1 MAKTYYKYQKRDDAI
16 DWSKIGSDISKT
28 LTDEATRRET
38 EKASIDEAS
47 REFQKTLNQGVESD
61 NNTIQDFALN
71 AASEAE
77 KARLMQDR
85 LLKNGLISTKQYT
98 KQRQKVSQGI
108 DDSFEILTN
117 ISKINKAKM
126 ERMQSGASAGQE
138 QWMAANNEAIMNL
151 QTHGVYINPE
161 TGEYNMAKKTEDGG
175 ISSDPNTF
183 SSMNILRKTVSNTVD
198 KYNVMGRTDDIAKS
212 LNIDYKVVRYKDGVA
227 VLNDPTLRKGFN
239 AAKKN
244 IIDAEL
250 VVPTQVGSVLT
261 DYVGTAPNGE
271 LYGFTQNPKEQNEN
285 TILLKL
291 NSAGTGYEPDFDNK
305 IGKKQKEQARKALE
319 GALDV
324 KMKRNLTAYDPRED
338 GKLTETE
345 ERNNQFISDLVNMST
360 GNASQFESLAKS
372 YQATL
377 NRELRKNRAGKI
389 TKISRDKDKFIINLT
404 DRGRDSEIPILRKNK
419 DGTYKSIEQV
429 TRDLN
434 TELGLVNATQ
444 WNKISGKF
452 IDQNPNAFSGVLTE
466 GSIGTESGEVTTA
479 YEKIPMFDLDRPIN
493 PLEPK
498 LGTIQTVFEEELNIQ
513 DDGEVKDFDDVP
525 NAVRNLF
532 VKGLKGVSIEG
543 EPLEISVVGKKED
556 TWGEEGKFRISV
568 NGQEFPFHF
577 DIDESDEDELGVKS
591 IAEKAAL
598 EIQRFI
604 NTANKY
610 DGDIPE
616 SELINFGKAKVETKT
631 TPKQRGSGNR
641 RRRKSGSNETEVEV
655 DAFGNPKK

>member
-108 DDSFEILTN
+108 DDSYEILNN
-117 ISKINKAKM
+117 IAKISKAKM

-161 TGEYNMAKKTEDGG
+161 TGEYNMAKKDGEGG

-183 SSMNILRKTVSNTVD
+183 SSMNILKKTVSNTVD

-239 AAKKN
+239 ATKKK
-244 IIDAEL
+244 IIESEL
-250 VVPTQVGSVLT
+250 VVPTQVGSILT
-261 DYVGTAPNGE
+261 DYVPAAPNGE
-271 LYGFTQNPKEQNEN
+271 VYGFTQNPDEQNEN

-305 IGKKQKEQARKALE
+305 FGKQQKEQARKALE

-338 GKLTETE
+338 DKLTETE

-360 GNASQFESLAKS
+360 GNASQFESLAKD
-372 YQATL
+372 YQSRL
-377 NRELRKNRAGKI
+377 NQQLQKNDAGKV
-389 TKISRDKDKFIINLT
+389 TKLSRNQDKFIINLT
-404 DRGRDSEIPILRKNK
+404 NKGRDSQIVIDRKNT
-419 DGTYKSIEQV
+419 DDTYKSIEQV

-434 TELGLVNATQ
+434 RELGLVDATQ
-444 WNKISGKF
+444 WNRISGKF
-452 IDQNPNAFSGVLTE
+452 IDQNPDAFSGVVTE
-466 GSIGTESGEVTTA
+466 GSTGTEKGEATTAFETVRRFSLNRGDAAGGKGATIKTVFNEEIGLKESGEVG
-479 YEKIPMFDLDRPIN
+479 EFKDIPP
-493 PLEPK
+493 
-498 LGTIQTVFEEELNIQ
+498 
-513 DDGEVKDFDDVP
+513 
-525 NAVRNLF
+525 AVVNLF
-532 VKGLKGVSIEG
+532 NKGLKNITIAG
-543 EPLEISVVGKKED
+543 EPVEVKVVGEPDED
-556 TWGEEGKFRISV
+556 LIGEEGTFVVSV
-568 NGQEFPFHF
+568 NGQEFPFDF
-577 DIDESDEDELGVKS
+577 DTDEGDDGKEMG
-591 IAEKAAL
+591 AARLAQAIEL
-598 EIQRFI
+598 EINRLI

-610 DGDIPE
+610 GGDVPK
-616 SELINFGKAKVETKT
+616 ELIKKPKVETET
-631 TPKQRGSGNR
+631 TTQK
-641 RRRKSGSNETEVEV
+641 RKFN
-655 DAFGNPKK
+655 

>member
-117 ISKINKAKM
+117 IAKISKAKM
-126 ERMQSGASAGQE
+126 ERMQSGVSAGQE

-161 TGEYNMAKKTEDGG
+161 TGEYNMAEKDGEGG

-183 SSMNILRKTVSNTVD
+183 SSMNILKKTVSNTVD
-198 KYNVMGRTDDIAKS
+198 KYDVMGKTDDIAKS
-212 LNIDYKVVRYKDGVA
+212 LNVDYKVVSYKNGVA
-227 VLNDPTLRKGFN
+227 VLNDPTLRRGFN

-244 IIDAEL
+244 IIDSEL

-271 LYGFTQNPKEQNEN
+271 LYGFTQDAKEQNEN

-305 IGKKQKEQARKALE
+305 FGKQQKEQARKALE

-324 KMKRNLTAYDPRED
+324 KMKRNLTAYDPRKD
-338 GKLTETE
+338 NKLNETE

-360 GNASQFESLAKS
+360 GNASQFESLAKD
-372 YQATL
+372 YQSRL
-377 NRELRKNRAGKI
+377 NQQLQKNDAGKV
-389 TKISRDKDKFIINLT
+389 TKLSRDEDKFIINLT
-404 DRGRDSEIPILRKNK
+404 NKGRDSEIVIDRKNCLLK
-419 DGTYKSIEQV
+419 
-429 TRDLN
+429 
-434 TELGLVNATQ
+434 
-444 WNKISGKF
+444 KIIF
-452 IDQNPNAFSGVLTE
+452 
-466 GSIGTESGEVTTA
+466 
-479 YEKIPMFDLDRPIN
+479 
-493 PLEPK
+493 
-498 LGTIQTVFEEELNIQ
+498 
-513 DDGEVKDFDDVP
+513 
-525 NAVRNLF
+525 
-532 VKGLKGVSIEG
+532 
-543 EPLEISVVGKKED
+543 
-556 TWGEEGKFRISV
+556 
-568 NGQEFPFHF
+568 
-577 DIDESDEDELGVKS
+577 
-591 IAEKAAL
+591 
-598 EIQRFI
+598 
-604 NTANKY
+604 
-610 DGDIPE
+610 
-616 SELINFGKAKVETKT
+616 
-631 TPKQRGSGNR
+631 
-641 RRRKSGSNETEVEV
+641 
-655 DAFGNPKK
+655 

>member
-85 LLKNGLISTKQYT
+85 LLKNGLITTKQYT

-126 ERMQSGASAGQE
+126 ERMQAGTSAGQE

-161 TGEYNMAKKTEDGG
+161 TGEYNMAKKDGKGG

-198 KYNVMGRTDDIAKS
+198 KYDVMGRTDDIAKS

-244 IIDAEL
+244 IIDSEL

-271 LYGFTQNPKEQNEN
+271 LYGFTQDPKEQNEN

-305 IGKKQKEQARKALE
+305 FGKQQKEQARKALE

-345 ERNNQFISDLVNMST
+345 ERRNQFVSDLVNMST
-360 GNASQFESLAKS
+360 GNASQFESLAKD
-372 YQATL
+372 YQSRL
-377 NRELRKNRAGKI
+377 NQQLQKNDAGKV
-389 TKISRDKDKFIINLT
+389 TKLSRDKDKFIINLT
-404 DRGRDSEIPILRKNK
+404 NKGRDSQIVIDRKNS
-419 DGTYKSIEQV
+419 DDTYKSIEQV

-434 TELGLVNATQ
+434 RELGLVDATQ
-444 WNKISGKF
+444 WNRISGKF
-452 IDQNPNAFSGVLTE
+452 LEQNPDAFSEVITE
-466 GSIGTESGEVTTA
+466 GSTGTESGEATTA
-479 YEKIPMFDLDRPIN
+479 FETARRFDLNRPIDD
-493 PLEPK
+493 K
-498 LGTIQTVFEEELNIQ
+498 GGTIKTVFNEEIGLKES
-513 DDGEVKDFDDVP
+513 GEVKEFKNIP
-525 NAVRNLF
+525 PAVVNLF
-532 VKGLKGVSIEG
+532 NRGLKNITIAG
-543 EPLEISVVGKKED
+543 EPAVVKIVGEPNED
-556 TWGEEGKFRISV
+556 LIGEEGTFVVSV
-568 NGQEFPFHF
+568 SGQEFPFDF
-577 DIDESDEDELGVKS
+577 DTDESDGEMGAGRLAQAIE
-591 IAEKAAL
+591 L
-598 EIQRFI
+598 EINRLI

-610 DGDIPE
+610 GGDVPK
-616 SELINFGKAKVETKT
+616 ELIKKPKVETEEGAGV
-631 TPKQRGSGNR
+631 GSKYN
-641 RRRKSGSNETEVEV
+641 K
-655 DAFGNPKK
+655 

>member
-1 MAKTYYKYQKRDDAI
+1 MAKTYYKYQRRDDAI

-28 LTDEATRRET
+28 LTDEANRREA

-61 NNTIQDFALN
+61 NQTIQDFALN

-85 LLKNGLISTKQYT
+85 LLKNGLITTKQYT

-108 DDSFEILTN
+108 EDSFEILTN

-198 KYNVMGRTDDIAKS
+198 KYDVMGRTDNIAKS
-212 LNIDYKVVRYKDGVA
+212 LNIDYKIVRYKDGVA
-227 VLNDPTLRKGFN
+227 VLNDPTLRKGFE

-271 LYGFTQNPKEQNEN
+271 VYTFTQNPEEQNEN

-305 IGKKQKEQARKALE
+305 FGKKQKEQARKALE

-324 KMKRNLTAYDPRED
+324 KMKRNLTAYDPRKDEE
-338 GKLTETE
+338 LTETE
-345 ERNNQFISDLVNMST
+345 ERRNQFVSDLVNMST
-360 GNASQFESLAKS
+360 GNASQFETLAKD
-372 YQATL
+372 YQSRL
-377 NRELRKNRAGKI
+377 NRQLQKNDAGKV

-404 DRGRDSEIPILRKNK
+404 NKGRDSEIVVDRKNT
-419 DGTYKSIEQV
+419 DNTYKSIEQV
-429 TRDLN
+429 TRELN
-434 TELGLVNATQ
+434 RELGLVDATQ

-452 IDQNPNAFSGVLTE
+452 LEQNPDAFSEVITE
-466 GSIGTESGEVTTA
+466 GSIGTEKAEATSAFETIRRFDLNRGKGYLKDIFYEEIGLKESGEVKEFKDIPPA
-479 YEKIPMFDLDRPIN
+479 VVNLFKIGLKDITIAGEPAEVKVVG
-493 PLEPK
+493 EPK
-498 LGTIQTVFEEELNIQ
+498 E
-513 DDGEVKDFDDVP
+513 D
-525 NAVRNLF
+525 NL
-532 VKGLKGVSIEG
+532 K
-543 EPLEISVVGKKED
+543 
-556 TWGEEGKFRISV
+556 EEGDFTISV
-568 NGQEFPFHF
+568 NGQEFPFEF
-577 DIDESDEDELGVKS
+577 DTDESGDEMGAPRLAQAIELEVNR
-591 IAEKAAL
+591 L
-598 EIQRFI
+598 I

-610 DGDIPE
+610 GGNIPK
-616 SELINFGKAKVETKT
+616 ELIKKPKVETET
-631 TPKQRGSGNR
+631 TPKQTGSGGR
-641 RRRKSGSNETEVEV
+641 RGRRGRRGRSNETEVEL

>member
-108 DDSFEILTN
+108 DDSYEILNN
-117 ISKINKAKM
+117 IAKISKAKM

-161 TGEYNMAKKTEDGG
+161 TGEYNMAKKDGEGG

-183 SSMNILRKTVSNTVD
+183 SSMNILKKTVSNTVD

-239 AAKKN
+239 ATKKK
-244 IIDAEL
+244 IIESEL
-250 VVPTQVGSVLT
+250 VVPTQVGSILT
-261 DYVGTAPNGE
+261 DYVPAAPNGE
-271 LYGFTQNPKEQNEN
+271 VYGFTQNPDEQNEN

-305 IGKKQKEQARKALE
+305 FGKQQKEQARKALE

-338 GKLTETE
+338 DKLTETE

-360 GNASQFESLAKS
+360 SNASQFESLAKD
-372 YQATL
+372 YQSRL
-377 NRELRKNRAGKI
+377 NQQLQKNDAGKV
-389 TKISRDKDKFIINLT
+389 TKLSRNQDKFIINLT
-404 DRGRDSEIPILRKNK
+404 NKGRDSQIVIDRKNT
-419 DGTYKSIEQV
+419 DDTYKSIEQV

-434 TELGLVNATQ
+434 RELGLVDATQ
-444 WNKISGKF
+444 WNRISGKF
-452 IDQNPNAFSGVLTE
+452 IDQNPDAFSGVVTE
-466 GSIGTESGEVTTA
+466 GSTGTEKGEATTAFETVRRFSLNRGDAAGGKGATIKTVFNEEIGLKESGEVG
-479 YEKIPMFDLDRPIN
+479 EFKDIPP
-493 PLEPK
+493 
-498 LGTIQTVFEEELNIQ
+498 
-513 DDGEVKDFDDVP
+513 
-525 NAVRNLF
+525 AVVNLF
-532 VKGLKGVSIEG
+532 NKGLKNITIAG
-543 EPLEISVVGKKED
+543 EPVEVKVVGEPDED
-556 TWGEEGKFRISV
+556 LIGEEGTFVVSV
-568 NGQEFPFHF
+568 NGQEFPFDF
-577 DIDESDEDELGVKS
+577 DTDETDGEMGAGRLAQAIE
-591 IAEKAAL
+591 L
-598 EIQRFI
+598 EINRLI

-610 DGDIPE
+610 GGDVPK
-616 SELINFGKAKVETKT
+616 ELIKKPKVETET

-641 RRRKSGSNETEVEV
+641 RGRKRGSNETEVNYSE
-655 DAFGNPKK
+655 K

>member
-108 DDSFEILTN
+108 DDSYEILNN
-117 ISKINKAKM
+117 IAKISKAKM
-126 ERMQSGASAGQE
+126 ERMQAGTSAGQE

-161 TGEYNMAKKTEDGG
+161 TGEYNMAKKDGEGG

-183 SSMNILRKTVSNTVD
+183 SSMNILKKTVSNTVD

-239 AAKKN
+239 ATKKK
-244 IIDAEL
+244 IIESEL
-250 VVPTQVGSVLT
+250 VVPTQVGSILT
-261 DYVGTAPNGE
+261 DYVPAAPNGE
-271 LYGFTQNPKEQNEN
+271 VYGFTQNPDEQNEN

-305 IGKKQKEQARKALE
+305 FGKQQKEQARKALE

-338 GKLTETE
+338 DKLTETE

-360 GNASQFESLAKS
+360 SNASQFESLAKD
-372 YQATL
+372 YQSRL
-377 NRELRKNRAGKI
+377 NQQLQKNDAGKV
-389 TKISRDKDKFIINLT
+389 TKLSRNQDKFIINLT
-404 DRGRDSEIPILRKNK
+404 NKGRDSQIVIDRKNT
-419 DGTYKSIEQV
+419 DDTYKSIEQV

-434 TELGLVNATQ
+434 RELGLVDATQ
-444 WNKISGKF
+444 WNRISGKF
-452 IDQNPNAFSGVLTE
+452 IDQNPDAFSGVVTE
-466 GSIGTESGEVTTA
+466 GSTGTEKGEATTAFETVRRFSLNRGDAAGGKGATIKTVFNEEIGLKESGEVG
-479 YEKIPMFDLDRPIN
+479 EFKDIPP
-493 PLEPK
+493 
-498 LGTIQTVFEEELNIQ
+498 
-513 DDGEVKDFDDVP
+513 
-525 NAVRNLF
+525 AVVNLF
-532 VKGLKGVSIEG
+532 NKGLKNITIAG
-543 EPLEISVVGKKED
+543 EPVEVKVVGEPDED
-556 TWGEEGKFRISV
+556 LIGEEGTFVVSV
-568 NGQEFPFHF
+568 NGQEFPFDF
-577 DIDESDEDELGVKS
+577 DTDETDGEMGAGRLAQAIE
-591 IAEKAAL
+591 L
-598 EIQRFI
+598 EINRLI

-610 DGDIPE
+610 GGDVPK
-616 SELINFGKAKVETKT
+616 ELIKKPKVETET

-641 RRRKSGSNETEVEV
+641 RGRKRGSNETEVNYSE
-655 DAFGNPKK
+655 K

>member
-117 ISKINKAKM
+117 IAKISKAKM
-126 ERMQSGASAGQE
+126 ERMQSGVSAGQE

-161 TGEYNMAKKTEDGG
+161 TGEYNMAKKDGDGG

-183 SSMNILRKTVSNTVD
+183 SSMNILKKTVSNTVD
-198 KYNVMGRTDDIAKS
+198 KYDVMGRTDDIAKS
-212 LNIDYKVVRYKDGVA
+212 LNVDYKVVRYKDGVA
-227 VLNDPTLRKGFN
+227 VLNDPTLRRGFN

-271 LYGFTQNPKEQNEN
+271 LYGFTQDAKEQNEN

-305 IGKKQKEQARKALE
+305 FGKQQKEQARKALE

-324 KMKRNLTAYDPRED
+324 KMKRNLTAYDPRKD
-338 GKLTETE
+338 DKLNETE
-345 ERNNQFISDLVNMST
+345 ERNNQFISDLVSMST
-360 GNASQFESLAKS
+360 GNASQFESLAKD

-377 NRELRKNRAGKI
+377 NRQLQKNDAGKV

-404 DRGRDSEIPILRKNK
+404 NKGRDSEIPILRKNK

-434 TELGLVNATQ
+434 RELGLVDARQ

-452 IDQNPNAFSGVLTE
+452 IDQNPNAFRGSITE
-466 GSIGTESGEVTTA
+466 GSTGTESGEATTA
-479 YEKIPMFDLDRPIN
+479 FETARRFDLNRPIDT
-493 PLEPK
+493 K
-498 LGTIQTVFEEELNIQ
+498 GGTIKTAFNEEIGLKES
-513 DDGEVKDFDDVP
+513 GEVGEFKDIAP
-525 NAVRNLF
+525 AVVNLF
-532 VKGLKGVSIEG
+532 NRGLKDITIEG
-543 EPLEISVVGKKED
+543 EPVVVKIVGEPDED
-556 TWGEEGKFRISV
+556 LIGEEGTFVVSV
-568 NGQEFPFHF
+568 NGQEFPFDF
-577 DIDESDEDELGVKS
+577 DTDESDEGEMGAGRLAQA
-591 IAEKAAL
+591 IEL
-598 EIQRFI
+598 EINRLI

-610 DGDIPE
+610 GGDIPK
-616 SELINFGKAKVETKT
+616 ELIKKPKVETET

-641 RRRKSGSNETEVEV
+641 RGRRNRSNETEVEEGAGV
-655 DAFGNPKK
+655 GSKYNK

>member
-85 LLKNGLISTKQYT
+85 LLKNGLITTKQYT

-126 ERMQSGASAGQE
+126 ERMQAGTSAGQE

-161 TGEYNMAKKTEDGG
+161 TGEYNMAKKDGKGG

-198 KYNVMGRTDDIAKS
+198 KYDVMGRTDDIAKS

-227 VLNDPTLRKGFN
+227 VLNDPTLRKGFDKT
-239 AAKKN
+239 KKQ

-261 DYVGTAPNGE
+261 DYLPAAPNGVP
-271 LYGFTQNPKEQNEN
+271 YGFTQDPKEQNEN

-291 NSAGTGYEPDFDNK
+291 NSAGTGYEPDFTNK
-305 IGKKQKEQARKALE
+305 IGKQQKEQARKALE
-319 GALDV
+319 GALDA

-338 GKLTETE
+338 DKLTETE
-345 ERNNQFISDLVNMST
+345 ERRNQFVSDLVNMST
-360 GNASQFESLAKS
+360 GNATQFESLAKD
-372 YQATL
+372 YQSRL
-377 NRELRKNRAGKI
+377 NQQLQKNDAGKV
-389 TKISRDKDKFIINLT
+389 TKISRDEDKFIINLT
-404 DRGRDSEIPILRKNK
+404 NKGRDSEIVVDRRNT
-419 DGTYKSIEQV
+419 DNTYKSIEQV

-434 TELGLVNATQ
+434 RELGLVDATQ
-444 WNKISGKF
+444 WNRISGKF
-452 IDQNPNAFSGVLTE
+452 LEQNPDAFSGVVTE
-466 GSIGTESGEVTTA
+466 GSTGTEKGEATTAFETAPRFDLTRGIRKIFNEEIGLKENGEVG
-479 YEKIPMFDLDRPIN
+479 EFKDIPPAVVNLFNRGLKDITIAGEPVEVKVVG
-493 PLEPK
+493 EPK
-498 LGTIQTVFEEELNIQ
+498 
-513 DDGEVKDFDDVP
+513 
-525 NAVRNLF
+525 
-532 VKGLKGVSIEG
+532 
-543 EPLEISVVGKKED
+543 ED
-556 TWGEEGKFRISV
+556 LIGEEGTFVVSV
-568 NGQEFPFHF
+568 NGQEFPFDF
-577 DIDESDEDELGVKS
+577 DIDESDEGEMGAGRLAQA
-591 IAEKAAL
+591 IEL
-598 EIQRFI
+598 EINRLI

-610 DGDIPE
+610 GGDVPK
-616 SELINFGKAKVETKT
+616 ELIKKPKVETET

-641 RRRKSGSNETEVEV
+641 RGRNNKPSSEV
-655 DAFGNPKK
+655 DELGLPI

>member
-108 DDSFEILTN
+108 DDSYEILNN
-117 ISKINKAKM
+117 IAKISKAKM

-161 TGEYNMAKKTEDGG
+161 TGEYNMAKKDGEGG

-183 SSMNILRKTVSNTVD
+183 SSMNILKKTVSNTVD

-239 AAKKN
+239 ATKKK
-244 IIDAEL
+244 IIESEL
-250 VVPTQVGSVLT
+250 VVPTQVGSILT
-261 DYVGTAPNGE
+261 DYVPAAPNGE
-271 LYGFTQNPKEQNEN
+271 VYGFTQNPDEQNEN

-305 IGKKQKEQARKALE
+305 FGKQQKEQARKALE

-338 GKLTETE
+338 DKLTETE

-360 GNASQFESLAKS
+360 SNASQFESLAKD
-372 YQATL
+372 YQSRL
-377 NRELRKNRAGKI
+377 NQQLQKNDAGKV
-389 TKISRDKDKFIINLT
+389 TKLSRDEDKFIINLT
-404 DRGRDSEIPILRKNK
+404 NKGRDSQIVIDRKNT
-419 DGTYKSIEQV
+419 DDTYKSIEQV

-434 TELGLVNATQ
+434 RELGLVDATQ
-444 WNKISGKF
+444 WNRISGKF
-452 IDQNPNAFSGVLTE
+452 IDQNPDAFSGVVTE
-466 GSIGTESGEVTTA
+466 GSTGTESGEATTA
-479 YEKIPMFDLDRPIN
+479 FETVRRFSLNRGDAAGGK
-493 PLEPK
+493 
-498 LGTIQTVFEEELNIQ
+498 GATIKTVFNEEIGLKES
-513 DDGEVKDFDDVP
+513 GEVKEFKDIP
-525 NAVRNLF
+525 PAVVNLF
-532 VKGLKGVSIEG
+532 NKGLKDITIAG
-543 EPLEISVVGKKED
+543 EPVEVKVVGKPNED
-556 TWGEEGKFRISV
+556 LIGEEGTFVVSV
-568 NGQEFPFHF
+568 NGQEFPFDF
-577 DIDESDEDELGVKS
+577 DTDETDGEMGAGRLAQAIE
-591 IAEKAAL
+591 L
-598 EIQRFI
+598 EINRLI

-610 DGDIPE
+610 GGDVPK
-616 SELINFGKAKVETKT
+616 ELIKKPKVETET
-631 TPKQRGSGNR
+631 TTQK
-641 RRRKSGSNETEVEV
+641 RKFN
-655 DAFGNPKK
+655 

>member
-1 MAKTYYKYQKRDDAI
+1 MAKTYYKYQKKDDAI

-85 LLKNGLISTKQYT
+85 LLKNGLITTKQYT

-108 DDSFEILTN
+108 DDSYEILNN
-117 ISKINKAKM
+117 IAKISKAKM

-161 TGEYNMAKKTEDGG
+161 TGEYNMAKKDGEGG

-183 SSMNILRKTVSNTVD
+183 SSMNILKKTVSNTVD
-198 KYNVMGRTDDIAKS
+198 KYDVMGRTDDIAKS
-212 LNIDYKVVRYKDGVA
+212 LNVDYKVVRYKDGVA
-227 VLNDPTLRKGFN
+227 VLNDPTLRRGFD

-244 IIDAEL
+244 IIDSEL

-271 LYGFTQNPKEQNEN
+271 LYGFTQNAEEQNEN

-305 IGKKQKEQARKALE
+305 FGKKQKEQARKALE

-338 GKLTETE
+338 DKLTDTE
-345 ERNNQFISDLVNMST
+345 ERNNQFISDLVSMST
-360 GNASQFESLAKS
+360 GNASQFESLAKD
-372 YQATL
+372 YQSRL
-377 NRELRKNRAGKI
+377 NQQLQKNDAGKV
-389 TKISRDKDKFIINLT
+389 TKISRDEDKFIINLT
-404 DRGRDSEIPILRKNK
+404 NKGRDSEIPVLRKNE

-434 TELGLVNATQ
+434 RELGLVDATQ
-444 WNKISGKF
+444 WNRISGKF
-452 IDQNPNAFSGVLTE
+452 IDQNPDAFGGSVTE
-466 GSIGTESGEVTTA
+466 GSTGTESGEA
-479 YEKIPMFDLDRPIN
+479 
-493 PLEPK
+493 
-498 LGTIQTVFEEELNIQ
+498 
-513 DDGEVKDFDDVP
+513 
-525 NAVRNLF
+525 
-532 VKGLKGVSIEG
+532 
-543 EPLEISVVGKKED
+543 
-556 TWGEEGKFRISV
+556 
-568 NGQEFPFHF
+568 
-577 DIDESDEDELGVKS
+577 
-591 IAEKAAL
+591 
-598 EIQRFI
+598 
-604 NTANKY
+604 NTAFETAPRFELKKY
-610 DGDIPE
+610 
-616 SELINFGKAKVETKT
+616 L
-631 TPKQRGSGNR
+631 
-641 RRRKSGSNETEVEV
+641 
-655 DAFGNPKK
+655 KK

>member
-85 LLKNGLISTKQYT
+85 LLKNGLITTKQYT

-117 ISKINKAKM
+117 IAKINKAKM
-126 ERMQSGASAGQE
+126 ERMQAGTSAGQE

-161 TGEYNMAKKTEDGG
+161 TGEYNMAEKDGKGG

-198 KYNVMGRTDDIAKS
+198 KYDVMGRTDDIAKS
-212 LNIDYKVVRYKDGVA
+212 LNVDYKVVRYKDGVA
-227 VLNDPTLRKGFN
+227 VLNDPTLRRGFN

-244 IIDAEL
+244 IIDSEL

-271 LYGFTQNPKEQNEN
+271 LYGFTQNAKEQNEN

-291 NSAGTGYEPDFDNK
+291 NSAGTGYEPDFTSK

-338 GKLTETE
+338 DKLTETE
-345 ERNNQFISDLVNMST
+345 ERQSQFISDLVDMST
-360 GNASQFESLAKS
+360 GNAAEFESLAKD
-372 YQATL
+372 YQSRL
-377 NRELRKNRAGKI
+377 NQQLQKNDAGKV
-389 TKISRDKDKFIINLT
+389 TKLSRNEDKFIINLT
-404 DRGRDSEIPILRKNK
+404 NKGRDSEIVIDRKNS
-419 DGTYKSIEQV
+419 DDTYKSIEQV

-434 TELGLVNATQ
+434 RELGLVDATQ
-444 WNKISGKF
+444 WNRVSSKF
-452 IDQNPNAFSGVLTE
+452 IEQNPDAFSGIVTE
-466 GSIGTESGEVTTA
+466 GSIGTEKGEATTSFETVPRFNLSRGIRKIFDEEIGLKENGEVG
-479 YEKIPMFDLDRPIN
+479 EFKDIPPAVVNLFNRGLKDITIAG
-493 PLEPK
+493 EP
-498 LGTIQTVFEEELNIQ
+498 V
-513 DDGEVKDFDDVP
+513 EVKV
-525 NAVRNLF
+525 V
-532 VKGLKGVSIEG
+532 G
-543 EPLEISVVGKKED
+543 EPNED
-556 TWGEEGKFRISV
+556 VIGEEGTFVVSV
-568 NGQEFPFHF
+568 NGQEFKYDF
-577 DIDESDEDELGVKS
+577 DKDESDEGEMGARRLAQA
-591 IAEKAAL
+591 IEL
-598 EIQRFI
+598 EINRLI

-610 DGDIPE
+610 GGDVPK
-616 SELINFGKAKVETKT
+616 ELIKKPKVETET
-631 TPKQRGSGNR
+631 TK
-641 RRRKSGSNETEVEV
+641 RKFN
-655 DAFGNPKK
+655 

>member
-28 LTDEATRRET
+28 LTDEANRRET

-85 LLKNGLISTKQYT
+85 LLKNGLITTNQYT

-108 DDSFEILTN
+108 DDSYEILNN
-117 ISKINKAKM
+117 IAKINQAKM

-161 TGEYNMAKKTEDGG
+161 TGEYNMAKKDGEGG

-227 VLNDPTLRKGFN
+227 VLNDSTLRKGFD

-244 IIDAEL
+244 IIDSEL

-271 LYGFTQNPKEQNEN
+271 LYGFTQDSKEQNEN

-305 IGKKQKEQARKALE
+305 FGKQQKEQARKALE

-324 KMKRNLTAYDPRED
+324 KMKRNLTAYDPRKD
-338 GKLTETE
+338 DKLTDTE

-360 GNASQFESLAKS
+360 GNASQFESLAKD
-372 YQATL
+372 YQSRL
-377 NRELRKNRAGKI
+377 NQQLQKNDAGKV
-389 TKISRDKDKFIINLT
+389 TKLSRDEDKFIINLT
-404 DRGRDSEIPILRKNK
+404 NKGKDSEIVIDRKNT
-419 DGTYKSIEQV
+419 DNTYKSIEQV

-434 TELGLVNATQ
+434 RELGLVDATQ
-444 WNKISGKF
+444 WNRISGKF
-452 IDQNPNAFSGVLTE
+452 IDQNPDAFGGSVTE
-466 GSIGTESGEVTTA
+466 GSTGTEKGEATTAFETARRFDLNRGKGYLKDIFNKEIGLKESGEVK
-479 YEKIPMFDLDRPIN
+479 EFKDIPPAVVNLFNTGLKDITIAG
-493 PLEPK
+493 EP
-498 LGTIQTVFEEELNIQ
+498 V
-513 DDGEVKDFDDVP
+513 EVK
-525 NAVRNLF
+525 
-532 VKGLKGVSIEG
+532 
-543 EPLEISVVGKKED
+543 VVGDPNED
-556 TWGEEGKFRISV
+556 WIGEEGDFTISIS
-568 NGQEFPFHF
+568 GQEFPFEF
-577 DIDESDEDELGVKS
+577 DTDETDGEMGAGRLAQAIE
-591 IAEKAAL
+591 L
-598 EIQRFI
+598 EINRLI

-610 DGDIPE
+610 GGNVPK
-616 SELINFGKAKVETKT
+616 ELIKKPKVETET
-631 TPKQRGSGNR
+631 TPKQRGSGGR
-641 RRRKSGSNETEVEV
+641 RGRSNKNEVETEEGAGV
-655 DAFGNPKK
+655 GSKYNK